1 VKRVFDLTL
10 AITALVL
17 LAPLFAVIMIAVLVT
32 DGWPVFFGQKRVG
45 QHGVPF
51 IMWKFRTMVVGS
63 DRRGNR
69 LTIGSDPR
77 VTRLGYWLRK
87 FKIDELPQFWNVVRG
102 EMSLVGPRPEVPEY
116 VDRYTAQ
123 QREVLKLKPGIT
135 DVASIRFRH
144 EGELLGTANDPHETY
159 VRQIMPLKIS
169 LNLEYARS
177 ASVLSD
183 LRVMAKTATSLLE

>member
-17 LAPLFAVIMIAVLVT
+17 LAPLFAVIMIALLVT

-144 EGELLGTANDPHETY
+144 EGELLGTASDPHETY